1 MCPAGGP
8 GPPAGAATTAVAWP
22 RFGLRRAPPLWLAAG
37 TAALDCGENRR
48 FGSRRALPLWPTTNE
63 KRRQSAAIQN
73 PARAPGHLFAYCDL
87 AQCVL
92 GYACEGREA
101 KAILQVHINHLRR
114 KLGDDAR
121 DPRFIRCVRGAGYR
135 WDGHL

>member
-1 MCPAGGP
+1 MP
-8 GPPAGAATTAVAWP
+8 GRWTRPTRWRSYDGRSLAPLWIAVRIAALDCGRDC
-22 RFGLRRAPPLWLAAG
+22 RFGSRRAPPLW
-37 TAALDCGENRR
+37 T
-48 FGSRRALPLWPTTNE
+48 TTNE
-63 KRRQSAAIQN
+63 KRRRSATIQN

-92 GYACEGREA
+92 GYACEEREA

-114 KLGDDAR
+114 KLADDAR

>member
-1 MCPAGGP
+1 MHRIPYGGGGDEPQPAP
-8 GPPAGAATTAVAWP
+8 HDVLHYAGLTIHPTERQAWLHG
-22 RFGLRRAPPLWLAAG
+22 RPL
-37 TAALDCGENRR
+37 ALT
-48 FGSRRALPLWPTTNE
+48 PTEFRLLVTL
-63 KRRQSAAIQN
+63 
-73 PARAPGHLFAYCDL
+73 ARAPGHLFAYCDL
-87 AQCVL
+87 AERVL